1 MQRYIGA
8 SGSRVQ
14 AETVKP
20 YTEDCMTL
28 NRIRSQGSLGSRAK
42 PRCFATGQAS
52 PPRGVRSW
60 VAKHDQMF
68 LFSIA
73 SANRAPSRPYSKVQ
87 LDYESRIG
95 LPHVRLVRILWYQDE
110 RLRSFHEC
118 TRFRTPHSDHPRLR
132 NLQLRFQSWDDGY
145 CYSPWGYRR
154 SSIPSVPAVCCQ
166 RVMVDW
172 IMTFAWPFIKEV
184 SIVTIDGAVK
194 EESKTRGGTLLAL
207 SKKDRVVA
215 FNQPFAVRKI
225 LQTLHNLL

>member
-1 MQRYIGA
+1 MKVVLDFPMCGWFEFFGIK
-8 SGSRVQ
+8 
-14 AETVKP
+14 T
-20 YTEDCMTL
+20 
-28 NRIRSQGSLGSRAK
+28 
-42 PRCFATGQAS
+42 
-52 PPRGVRSW
+52 RG
-60 VAKHDQMF
+60 
-68 LFSIA
+68 
-73 SANRAPSRPYSKVQ
+73 Y
-87 LDYESRIG
+87 G
-95 LPHVRLVRILWYQDE
+95 LSTNA
-110 RLRSFHEC
+110 RSFGHLIP
-118 TRFRTPHSDHPRLR
+118 TIPGLR

-154 SSIPSVPAVCCQ
+154 SSTPSVPAVCCQ

-194 EESKTRGGTLLAL
+194 EESKTRWDTLLAL